1 MTTENTGESH
11 WEWEGLITEI
21 SAEIGG
27 LIEIDMSELESR
39 EDAICAVAVTYAQT
53 ALDVAARLLGLIG
66 DDASEEAE
74 ESYADASDAV
84 MEAIMRALQQ

>member
-1 MTTENTGESH
+1 MTTENESN

-21 SAEIGG
+21 SADIDG

-39 EDAICAVAVTYAQT
+39 EDAISAVAETYAQT
-53 ALDVAARLLGLIG
+53 ALNVAARHLGLIG

-74 ESYADASDAV
+74 EAYANASDAV
-84 MEAIMRALQQ
+84 REAIRRALQQ